1 MNLRVCQPAAEALGK
16 FGDLRAVAPLIKVL
30 SDGDS
35 NASFCA
41 ARALTT
47 FGVEIAIQPLIK
59 ALTGASWYACRKTAA
74 ELLGQLRDI
83 RAVEPLVRALVDA
96 DADVPPRWLPWRW
109 VIWGIHSG
117 GPLSSGMLATGNA
130 SRSPVMHR
138 ALALL
143 SEALQCHDREPIAK
157 VLGDLGDPLAAEP
170 LIQALVDHDPTVRTC
185 RR

>member
-1 MNLRVCQPAAEALGK
+1 MFTGLKVWWYSRRLRSKDDRVRSSAVDRLIKLGTARAVDPLITALGDVNLRVCQPAAEALGK

-96 DADVPPRWLPWRW
+96 DADVRQ
-109 VIWGIHSG
+109 G
-117 GPLSSGMLATGNA
+117 G
-130 SRSPVMHR
+130 
-138 ALALL
+138 
-143 SEALQCHDREPIAK
+143 
-157 VLGDLGDPLAAEP
+157 
-170 LIQALVDHDPTVRTC
+170 C
-185 RR
+185 RGVG